1 MKEID
6 NLASQADCAF
16 VFAEPG
22 NLESS
27 FACLHDWE
35 FYVICLI
42 ASNSNVNKNSPRN
55 MSKSNK

>member
-35 FYVICLI
+35 FYVICQI
-42 ASNSNVNKNSPRN
+42 GHF
-55 MSKSNK
+55 